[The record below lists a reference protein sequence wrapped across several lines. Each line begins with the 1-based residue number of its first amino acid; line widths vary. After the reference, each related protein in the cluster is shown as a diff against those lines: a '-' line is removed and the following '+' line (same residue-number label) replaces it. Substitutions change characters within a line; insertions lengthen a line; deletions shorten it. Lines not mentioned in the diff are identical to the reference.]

1 VKYLR
6 SFLGLAG
13 YYRKFVHHFGIIAK
27 PLTRLLKKNVQFFWI
42 DLHQQAFLTL
52 KQALIAAP
60 VLALLDFS
68 KQFQLKTDASD
79 LGVGAVLMQEG
90 HPLAFIRKTLGPRT
104 IGLSTYEKEYLA
116 ILIVVEHWRAYL
128 QLAELIIFTDQKSL
142 IHLSNQRL
150 HTHWQ
155 HKVFSKLIGLQ
166 YKIMHKK
173 ATENHVANALSRHP
187 CPTDHL
193 MAISAIQPI

>member
-150 HTHWQ
+150 HTHW
-155 HKVFSKLIGLQ
+155 
-166 YKIMHKK
+166 
-173 ATENHVANALSRHP
+173 
-187 CPTDHL
+187 
-193 MAISAIQPI
+193 

>member
-1 VKYLR
+1 
-6 SFLGLAG
+6 LGLAG

-27 PLTRLLKKNVQFFWI
+27 PLTGLLKKNVQFFWT

-90 HPLAFIRKTLGPRT
+90 HPLAFISKTLGPRT

-116 ILIVVEHWRAYL
+116 ILIAVEHWRAYL

-150 HTHWQ
+150 HTHW
-155 HKVFSKLIGLQ
+155 
-166 YKIMHKK
+166 
-173 ATENHVANALSRHP
+173 
-187 CPTDHL
+187 
-193 MAISAIQPI
+193 

>member
-90 HPLAFIRKTLGPRT
+90 HPLAFISKTLGPRT

-150 HTHWQ
+150 HTHW
-155 HKVFSKLIGLQ
+155 
-166 YKIMHKK
+166 
-173 ATENHVANALSRHP
+173 
-187 CPTDHL
+187 
-193 MAISAIQPI
+193 